1 MRSFRTELENLHKPV
16 VERDI
21 IDLERKIRL
30 YREGKIDDEKFRSL
44 RLVRGIYGQRQP
56 GVQMVRIKIPQGRM
70 TVKQL
75 LTIADIAEEY
85 GGGNLHATTRQD
97 IQIHYVSLDRTPELW
112 TRLEK
117 DDITLREA
125 CGNTVRNITASP
137 IAGIDPKEPFDVT
150 PYAYS
155 LFKYFL
161 RNPICQELGRKFKI
175 AFSSSEEDTAYAF
188 IHDIGFIPNIKIE
201 KGKEVRG
208 FKVVIGGGLGSQP
221 MLAITAYEFL
231 EEQYI
236 LPYAEA
242 ILRVFDRYGERKN
255 RSKARM
261 KFLLENIG
269 FEQMQKLI
277 KEEWTALPIKEYWV
291 NREILPQ
298 AEIPAPLNVPAQM
311 GSVSKVESVS
321 FKRWRETNV
330 FEQKQKGFFG
340 VYVRVPL
347 GNLDVKRARLLAEIA
362 RLYAADDIRVTQNQG
377 YLLRFVRSENLPALF
392 LALHEIDLAEPG
404 FDSTNDITACPG
416 TDTCN
421 LGISD
426 STNITLEFEKVIR
439 QEYPDLIYNNNIKIK
454 ISGCPNSCAQ
464 HGLASIGFHG
474 SSFKVGKNTLP
485 ALQVV
490 LGGARLG
497 NAEGMLAEKVIK
509 IPSRRGPD
517 CLRKLLDDYF
527 ENQNDDEYYEQYYQ
541 RRGKEYFQNLLKPL
555 ADLTNLA
562 PSDFIDWGHDEQF
575 KLKTEVGECAGV
587 IIDLVSTLLYET
599 EEKLQWAKEA
609 YAERRFG
616 DSIYHSYNVFVNGAK
631 ALLLKKDII
640 VNTQNGILKDF
651 EGNYGNELPFRYSGG
666 FKEFVLRI
674 NKNEPG
680 EAFAK
685 EYLHD
690 AEKFLTN
697 IKAINELKEEAA
709 AV

>member
-1 MRSFRTELENLHKPV
+1 MQSFRNELENLHKPV
-16 VERDI
+16 VEKDI
-21 IDLERKIRL
+21 LDLEKKIRQF
-30 YREGKIDDEKFRSL
+30 RDGKIDDEKFRSL

-56 GVQMVRIKIPQGRM
+56 GVQMVRIKIPYGRM

-85 GGGNLHATTRQD
+85 GSGNLHATTRQD

-125 CGNTVRNITASP
+125 CGNSVRNITASVT
-137 IAGIDPKEPFDVT
+137 AGIDPKEPFDVT
-150 PYAYS
+150 PYAYA

-175 AFSSSEEDTAYAF
+175 AFSSSDDDTAFAF
-188 IHDIGFIPNIKIE
+188 MHDIGFIPKIKIE
-201 KGKEVRG
+201 NEKEIRG

-221 MLAITAYEFL
+221 MLAVTAYEFL
-231 EEQYI
+231 EEQFI

-261 KFLLENIG
+261 KFLLENIS
-269 FEQMQKLI
+269 FEKMQEMI
-277 KEEWTALPIKEYWV
+277 KEEWTALQVKEYWV
-291 NREILPQ
+291 DREILPQ
-298 AEIPAPLNVPAQM
+298 TEVAAPI
-311 GSVSKVESVS
+311 KVDSTFEVDPTS
-321 FKRWRETNV
+321 FKLWRETNV

-340 VYVRVPL
+340 AYVRVPL

-377 YLLRFVRSENLPALF
+377 YLLRFIRPEYFPALF
-392 LALHEIDLAEPG
+392 HALNEIGLAEPG

-426 STNITLEFEKVIR
+426 STNITIEFEKVIR
-439 QEYPDLIYNNNIKIK
+439 EEYPDLIYNNNIKIK

-474 SSFKVGKNTLP
+474 SSFRVGKNTLP

-490 LGGARLG
+490 LGGGRLG
-497 NAEGMLAEKVIK
+497 DGKGILADKVIK
-509 IPSRRGPD
+509 IPSKRGPD
-517 CLRKLLDDYF
+517 CLRFLLDDYF
-527 ENQNDDEYYEQYYQ
+527 ENQHEGEYYEQYFQ
-541 RRGKEYFQNLLKPL
+541 RKGLEYFQTLLKPL
-555 ADLTNLA
+555 ADLTNLV
-562 PSDFIDWGHDEQF
+562 PSDYIDWGHDKEF

-599 EEKLQWAKEA
+599 EEKLQWSKEA
-609 YAERRFG
+609 FAEKRFA
-616 DSIYHSYNVFVNGAK
+616 DAIYHSYNVFVNGAK

-651 EGNYGNELPFRYSGG
+651 EGNYGAESQFQYPEG

-674 NKNEPG
+674 NKNEPEEG
-680 EAFAK
+680 FAK

-690 AEKFLTN
+690 AEKFLNN
-697 IKAINELKEEAA
+697 IKAIDELKEETAA
-709 AV
+709 A